1 MFERI
6 LMKNVPNQVLV
17 LFMGATCN
25 LYFVDNKGIL
35 NLTTVGIMLLL
46 FQQVRLFFLWLHI
59 WRKVVV
65 QNIIH
70 N

>member
-46 FQQVRLFFLWLHI
+46 FQQVRLFFFMVTHLE
-59 WRKVVV
+59 KSCGPKYYP
-65 QNIIH
+65 
-70 N
+70 